1 MAREYTSE
9 EILAMQKDAVR
20 RVAQMRKLSQT
31 RVQQQPAP
39 AQKEKPSPEQQSDE
53 AVPGLLDTLFSDSE
67 SLLILA
73 VLFLLIREKAD
84 AKLILA
90 LFYLL
95 L

>member
-31 RVQQQPAP
+31 RVQQSPVP
-39 AQKEKPSPEQQSDE
+39 QKEEPSLARTPEEES
-53 AVPGLLDTLFSDSE
+53 AGILDTLLSDSDT
-67 SLLILA
+67 LLILG

-90 LFYLL
+90 LVYLL

>member
-31 RVQQQPAP
+31 RVQQPPAP
-39 AQKEKPSPEQQSDE
+39 VQKEEPPPALQSNEPS
-53 AVPGLLDTLFSDSE
+53 GLLDTLFSDSE